1 MPEDIDFEG
10 LGDLEDIKES
20 FSKELEI
27 IETSLRKLIDK
38 TEDQFDKK
46 NAQLKVLYRKMYKN
60 YIYMQE
66 VHNRNLQQSLK
77 LEKDAKRKDLSLDKG
92 AALKQK

>member
-1 MPEDIDFEG
+1 
-10 LGDLEDIKES
+10 
-20 FSKELEI
+20 
-27 IETSLRKLIDK
+27 
-38 TEDQFDKK
+38 
-46 NAQLKVLYRKMYKN
+46 MYKN

>member
-20 FSKELEI
+20 FSKELET

-46 NAQLKVLYRKMYKN
+46 NAQMKVLYRKMYKN

-66 VHNRNLQQSLK
+66 VHNRNLQTSLK
-77 LEKDAKRKDLSLDKG
+77 LEKD
-92 AALKQK
+92 

>member
-46 NAQLKVLYRKMYKN
+46 NA
-60 YIYMQE
+60 
-66 VHNRNLQQSLK
+66 
-77 LEKDAKRKDLSLDKG
+77 
-92 AALKQK
+92 